1 MSEQRSLF
9 DPVAPDD
16 APDDEAAPAAAPV
29 LPVALD
35 DDRATRLAIV
45 ERLDETMFV
54 EAGAGSGKTKSLVDR
69 IVALVTVARVPMRE
83 IVAVTFTEK
92 AASELRDRV
101 RRELERVATATDD
114 PRAPLAAVALDELD
128 GAAVSTLHA
137 FAQRL
142 LVEHPI
148 EAGLPPRI
156 EVLDDIASQVAFD
169 ERWNRFVDQ
178 LLDDRTIERPLL
190 LALSSGT
197 DRQVLRTIALAC
209 NANWDLVAQRMA
221 PEPDPPPVDA
231 APVLRA
237 ADELVAR
244 SAECR
249 FADDRLAAGLAEI
262 EEWAHELRAAG
273 DEYEELALLHDGLPK
288 VGTRIGRKDNWKC
301 DIDEV
306 RAQLVAVRTLVDETA
321 VALAVAAV
329 RRLTWSIAQFTLA
342 EAEQRRRGGRLEFHD
357 LLVLSRAVLRDP
369 ERGPD
374 VRRRL
379 RERYTRLLL
388 DEFQDTDPIQ
398 CDLAVLL
405 ASGDA
410 DAGER
415 RWDEIATDP
424 GRLFVVGD
432 PKQSIYRFRRADIA
446 AFLRMRESFG
456 HGAASPF
463 GHGAGASVHRL
474 TRNFRSA
481 RAAIEFVNHVFLDLI
496 VAEPDSQPEYVPLEA
511 ERDTSLAT
519 PDDAGPA
526 VVLLGAE
533 PHPDIEDPD
542 DPTAKPR
549 KPSAGELRDA
559 EAADV
564 ATLVR
569 TALTEGW
576 QVTRRAASP
585 SGHGGP
591 ADTVWEPCRP
601 GDIAVLL
608 PARTSLGQLEDAL
621 DTAGIPYRAETSSL
635 VYGTPEIRN
644 LLLTLR
650 AVDDPTDEL
659 SLVSALR
666 SPLFGCGDDDLYTFK
681 VEHGGSWNHQA
692 PRPGSLPPDHP
703 VGDAMRALA
712 DWYDARLWLDASELL
727 DRIVREQ
734 RVLETAF
741 VHGRPRD
748 LWRRVRFVVDQAR
761 AFAEATTVGGAH
773 GSGLRD
779 FLAWADLQSAEG
791 ARVVETVLPETDD
804 DAVRIL
810 TIHGAKGLEFPIA
823 IVSGTTTAARN
834 RRSGVQLLFPHDSDT
849 YALRVSSRVTT
860 EEFERY
866 EPIDEQMDFH
876 EKLRLLYVGLTRAR
890 DHLVVSV
897 HRVAREPNV
906 DRTKWTHAELLWSAA
921 QSAPHWRPL
930 DEVTGATRDG
940 PVVPLVSPDPAP
952 PVPAWAEW
960 RAERDAVLRAASIPR
975 VRSAT
980 AIAREAAEAAA
991 PPGPAAADARD
1002 DPGLRKGP
1010 RDLELPPW
1018 NKGRYGTAVGRAVH
1032 AVLQTV
1038 DLVTGADVEHVAAAQ
1053 AASEGVIGR
1062 EADIAALARA
1072 AIDSDVVRAAVAS
1085 EYRREMYVAAPV
1097 GDRLLEGYV
1106 DLVYRVPPPFGH
1118 GDGSPPGHGAGDGGL
1133 VVVDYKT
1140 DAWVDDADLDAKLA
1154 HYRLQGASYAVAIEA
1169 ATGEP
1174 VRECVFVFLRPDRAV
1189 TRPVPDLPGAMADVR
1204 AALGVSA

>member
-1 MSEQRSLF
+1 VSDQPSLF
-9 DPVAPDD
+9 DDVADD
-16 APDDEAAPAAAPV
+16 AVDAVDVVVDAAGAGTAAPV
-29 LPVALD
+29 DAPLAGFVLD
-35 DDRATRLAIV
+35 DDHATRRAIV

-69 IVALVTVARVPMRE
+69 IVALVTVAGVPMRE

-101 RRELERVATATDD
+101 RRELERVAVAGSVPERSDGGGERSV
-114 PRAPLAAVALDELD
+114 RAAAALDDLD

-169 ERWNRFVDQ
+169 ERWSRFVDQ
-178 LLDDRTIERPLL
+178 LLDDRSLERPLL

-197 DRQVLRTIALAC
+197 GLVVLRTIALAC
-209 NANWDLVAQRMA
+209 NANWDLVAQRMG
-221 PEPDPPPVDA
+221 PEPDPPPLEV
-231 APVLRA
+231 APIVSGA
-237 ADELVAR
+237 TALVAR
-244 SAECR
+244 AGDCR
-249 FADDRLAAGLAEI
+249 NASDRLAAGLAEI
-262 EEWAHELRAAG
+262 DDWARELRDAP
-273 DEYEELALLHDGLPK
+273 DEYEQLRLLHDAMPK

-306 RAQLVAVRTLVDETA
+306 RAQLGALRTLVTETDTA
-321 VALAVAAV
+321 MAVAAV
-329 RRLTWSIAQFTLA
+329 RRLTWAIAQFTLT
-342 EAEQRRRGGRLEFHD
+342 EAELRRRGGRLEFHD

-369 ERGPD
+369 ERGTE
-374 VRRRL
+374 VRQRL

-405 ASGDA
+405 ASGDP
-410 DAGER
+410 DAAGRPWSEVT
-415 RWDEIATDP
+415 TDP

-446 AFLRMRESFG
+446 AFLRMRETFATSPSG
-456 HGAASPF
+456 HGAGGS
-463 GHGAGASVHRL
+463 GASVHRL

-481 RAAIEFVNHVFLDLI
+481 PSVLGFVNHVFADLI
-496 VAEPDSQPEYVPLEA
+496 VAEPDSQPEYVPLDP
-511 ERDTSLAT
+511 ERVDEPASA
-519 PDDAGPA
+519 A

-533 PHPDIEDPD
+533 PHADVVDP
-542 DPTAKPR
+542 AGKAR

-564 ATLVR
+564 AAAVR
-569 TALTEGW
+569 AALDDGW
-576 QVTRRAASP
+576 SVTRRTAE
-585 SGHGGP
+585 GN
-591 ADTVWEPCRP
+591 TVREPCRA

-621 DTAGIPYRAETSSL
+621 DAAGIPYRAETSSL

-644 LLLTLR
+644 LLLALR

-659 SLVSALR
+659 ALVSALR
-666 SPLFGCGDDDLYTFK
+666 SPLFGCGDDDLYTFR
-681 VEHGGSWNHQA
+681 VEHGGQWNHQA
-692 PRPGSLPPDHP
+692 PLPDALPADHP

-712 DWYDARLWLDASELL
+712 AWYEARLWLDASELL
-727 DRIVREQ
+727 DRIVRER
-734 RVLETAF
+734 RVLEAAF

-761 AFAEATTVGGAH
+761 AFAEATAVGGAH
-773 GSGLRD
+773 GSSLRD

-810 TIHGAKGLEFPIA
+810 TIHGAKGLEFPIT
-823 IVSGTTTAARN
+823 IVSGMTTAARS
-834 RRSGVQLLFPHDSDT
+834 RRNGVQLLFPHDRDT
-849 YALRVSSRVTT
+849 YALRVSSRVVT

-897 HRVAREPNV
+897 HRTAREPDAL

-921 QSAPHWRPL
+921 ESAPQWRPL
-930 DEVTGATRDG
+930 DEVTSTRRPPGADA
-940 PVVPLVSPDPAP
+940 PAP
-952 PVPAWAEW
+952 APASGSGPPAAIPAWDEW
-960 RAERDAVLRAASIPR
+960 RAERDAVLHAAATPR

-980 AIAREAAEAAA
+980 AIAREAAAPA
-991 PPGPAAADARD
+991 PPGHGAD
-1002 DPGLRKGP
+1002 DPGLRKGA

-1038 DLVTGADVEHVAAAQ
+1038 DLATGADVEPTAAAQ

-1072 AIDSDVVRAAVAS
+1072 AISSDVVRTAVATA
-1085 EYRREMYVAAPV
+1085 YRREMYVAAPV

-1106 DLVYRVPPPFGH
+1106 DLVYQA
-1118 GDGSPPGHGAGDGGL
+1118 DDGL

-1140 DAWVDDADLDAKLA
+1140 DAWHDDADLDAKLA

-1169 ATGEP
+1169 ATGTP
-1174 VRECVFVFLRPDRAV
+1174 VRECVFLFLRPGQAV
-1189 TRPVPDLPGAMADVR
+1189 ARPVPDLRAAMDDVR
-1204 AALGVSA
+1204 AALEVSAAAARTP